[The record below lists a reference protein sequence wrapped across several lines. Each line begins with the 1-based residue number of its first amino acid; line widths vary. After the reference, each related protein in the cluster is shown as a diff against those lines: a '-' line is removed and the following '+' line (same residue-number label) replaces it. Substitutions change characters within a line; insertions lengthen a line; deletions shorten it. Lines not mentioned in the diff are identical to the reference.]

1 MVEDEDTCDLLDQL
15 SMTEI
20 EYVEETKKALTTH
33 GGAENFAYTID
44 CDKFTWKKCISK
56 DMSVKF
62 GYTLLQKVSIVQQPR
77 PTEISVIFVLV
88 YFSKCLLLQPSI
100 TSMHCSNILNSFNY
114 RLKEEERDRPAIF
127 TALMPVLTVLLL
139 CLVLLFWKILS
150 SSIMFEP

>member
-1 MVEDEDTCDLLDQL
+1 MVEDEDTADLLDQL

-62 GYTLLQKVSIVQQPR
+62 GYILLQKVSIVQLPR
-77 PTEISVIFVLV
+77 PTELSTILVFSVF
-88 YFSKCLLLQPSI
+88 
-100 TSMHCSNILNSFNY
+100 
-114 RLKEEERDRPAIF
+114 
-127 TALMPVLTVLLL
+127 
-139 CLVLLFWKILS
+139 
-150 SSIMFEP
+150 